1 MGGSALLCICYS
13 HSLCF
18 LINKIILLLLL
29 QNKNKNNVMYLTV
42 DADGGE
48 VAGDV
53 AGVVGGE
60 VAGVGGG
67 EVPSISSLNEV
78 MEAYFVS
85 ENIYLCF

>member
-1 MGGSALLCICYS
+1 MGGSALLCICYD
-13 HSLCF
+13 HLCF

-67 EVPSISSLNEV
+67 EVPGISSLNAI

-85 ENIYLCF
+85 ENVYFCF